1 MKTSRLLSLG
11 AILLLTAPL
20 ANARVAP
27 TTGAAPPGT
36 VPLSS
41 LIATVA
47 KKTGWKFVLD
57 PRVRAEVTLIGEE
70 PSSVTYDELL
80 TILNTYGFIAVETH
94 GYVQLVPD
102 AYAREEP
109 SPLITD
115 KEKLA
120 DEEYVTMVLHVRSI
134 PAAWFVPILR
144 PLIPQ
149 TGHLVAMPCANDLMI
164 VDRFANVKR
173 IESIVKAMDTGAPIK
188 PPTCSCPM
196 PH

>member
-1 MKTSRLLSLG
+1 MKTSRQVFLGAVLLLS
-11 AILLLTAPL
+11 AL
-20 ANARVAP
+20 AAKAQVP
-27 TTGAAPPGT
+27 PPPGT

-57 PRVRAEVTLIGEE
+57 PRVRAEVTLVGEE

-80 TILNTYGFIAVETH
+80 TILSTYGFTAMELH
-94 GYVQLVPD
+94 GYVRVVPD

-109 SPLITD
+109 SPFITD
-115 KEKLA
+115 KEKLP

-144 PLIPQ
+144 PLGPQ

-164 VDRFANVKR
+164 VDGFANVRR
-173 IESIVKAMDTGAPIK
+173 IESIVKAMDTGEPIK
-188 PPTCSCPM
+188 PSKCSWPM
-196 PH
+196 PQ